1 MYIYLD
7 YIGSNSNKS
16 YFFKLGGGGVG
27 KSFLI
32 KLLSQW
38 IDYILEEPGDITY
51 YPKVIRLA
59 FTGNAAYLIGKMKLD
74 FHFKSKYTLQK

>member
-1 MYIYLD
+1 MIF
-7 YIGSNSNKS
+7 IEIKTNECNFS
-16 YFFKLGGGGVG
+16 KLGGGGVG

-38 IDYILEEPGDITY
+38 IDYILEQPGDITY

-59 FTGNAAYLIGKMKLD
+59 YTGNAAYLIGKLYLIR
-74 FHFKSKYTLQK
+74 FLSHI

>member
-1 MYIYLD
+1 MVNIINMAILKPKLICIYIF
-7 YIGSNSNKS
+7 S
-16 YFFKLGGGGVG
+16 KLGGGGVG

-38 IDYILEEPGDITY
+38 IDYILQEPGDVTY

-59 FTGNAAYLIGKMKLD
+59 ATGNAAYLIGMFIYL
-74 FHFKSKYTLQK
+74 YTYIIS

>member
-1 MYIYLD
+1 MVSTNILIIFD
-7 YIGSNSNKS
+7 SNLTKVI
-16 YFFKLGGGGVG
+16 FFISGGGGVG

-38 IDYILEEPGDITY
+38 IDYILEQPGDIAY

-59 FTGNAAYLIGKMKLD
+59 YTGNAAYLIGKLYLIR
-74 FHFKSKYTLQK
+74 FLSHV

>member
-1 MYIYLD
+1 M
-7 YIGSNSNKS
+7 
-16 YFFKLGGGGVG
+16 G

-38 IDYILEEPGDITY
+38 IDYILEQPGDITY

-59 FTGNAAYLIGKMKLD
+59 YTGNAAYLIGKLYLIR
-74 FHFKSKYTLQK
+74 FCLISKKIISTLF

>member
-1 MYIYLD
+1 M
-7 YIGSNSNKS
+7 
-16 YFFKLGGGGVG
+16 G

-59 FTGNAAYLIGKMKLD
+59 FTGNAAYLIGKIKLKLLFIIRFEIILHRLKVD
-74 FHFKSKYTLQK
+74 STYNETRLQI

>member
-1 MYIYLD
+1 MIFIEIKTNEYNF
-7 YIGSNSNKS
+7 S
-16 YFFKLGGGGVG
+16 KLGGGGVG

-38 IDYILEEPGDITY
+38 IDYILEQPGDITY

-59 FTGNAAYLIGKMKLD
+59 YTGNAAYLIGKLYLIR
-74 FHFKSKYTLQK
+74 FLSHI

>member
-1 MYIYLD
+1 M
-7 YIGSNSNKS
+7 
-16 YFFKLGGGGVG
+16 G

-38 IDYILEEPGDITY
+38 IDYILQEPGDVTY

-59 FTGNAAYLIGKMKLD
+59 ATGNAAYLIGMFMYLYILL
-74 FHFKSKYTLQK
+74 HI

>member
-1 MYIYLD
+1 M
-7 YIGSNSNKS
+7 
-16 YFFKLGGGGVG
+16 G

-38 IDYILEEPGDITY
+38 IDYILEQPGDITY

-59 FTGNAAYLIGKMKLD
+59 YTGNAAYLIGKLYLIR
-74 FHFKSKYTLQK
+74 FLSHI